1 MVDTQRPAPRSGVG
15 GERQPQPGFLPRRPA
30 EGWPGLYRRTGDEG
44 RTWAVAGPLGKL
56 CSADPDAQGVQQDDE
71 HTHGRHCLKGAL
83 PHLERPPGRL
93 QQHDQD
99 GAQAGL
105 RIQGHPILLPQDLG
119 QEQEIPQEP
128 LNRKSQG
135 ETDSV

>member
-1 MVDTQRPAPRSGVG
+1 M
-15 GERQPQPGFLPRRPA
+15 
-30 EGWPGLYRRTGDEG
+30 
-44 RTWAVAGPLGKL
+44 AGPLGKL
-56 CSADPDAQGVQQDDE
+56 CSADPDAQGVQQDVSTRME
-71 HTHGRHCLKGAL
+71 GIVSRVRFPISNG
-83 PHLERPPGRL
+83 PLEGCNNMIKTV
-93 QQHDQD
+93 QM
-99 GAQAGL
+99 QAGL